1 MSDREAEIAPVH
13 VLSGDAL
20 LVDRRIEELRAAVV
34 APATRAFNHDVFE
47 AKAAGPSAILS
58 AARTLPMMGRR
69 RLVVVRDAETLGA
82 EGLEPFGAYLADPA
96 PSTVLVLQCGKVDG
110 RLKFFQAAKKRGFL
124 HDLTAP
130 RQILP
135 WIEAEARRR
144 GARLAGEAA
153 RRLAEIAGKDLG
165 RLAQAIDQLALYVA
179 DGEAVTAADVDE
191 LVAETRERTVFE
203 LTHAVGASDRAGA
216 LGAVARLFDQRES
229 PIGVAMMLARH
240 FRQLGL
246 AQEAAQGG
254 ARRAD
259 LPRLLGVPPFAV
271 DGLMAQAKKLAPG
284 AVPRAIAL
292 LARADRDLKGPKKG
306 AVGERIVLERL
317 IGELLDAT
325 SPRRP

>member
-1 MSDREAEIAPVH
+1 
-13 VLSGDAL
+13 
-20 LVDRRIEELRAAVV
+20 
-34 APATRAFNHDVFE
+34 
-47 AKAAGPSAILS
+47 
-58 AARTLPMMGRR
+58 
-69 RLVVVRDAETLGA
+69 
-82 EGLEPFGAYLADPA
+82 
-96 PSTVLVLQCGKVDG
+96 VLQCGKVDG

-179 DGEAVTAADVDE
+179 DGMAVTADDVDE
-191 LVAETRERTVFE
+191 LIAETRERTVFE
-203 LTHAVGASDRAGA
+203 LTSAVGASDRAGA

-254 ARRAD
+254 ARGAD

-271 DGLMAQAKKLAPG
+271 DGLVAQAKKLAPG